1 MVESVAW
8 GSCWVCAAEIDL
20 GWWVCV
26 GFVDS
31 VGLGLCAGGFGSLP
45 RPGVVDS
52 VGLGLCR
59 GLGWLNR
66 WLGVVVGFALP
77 RSAWGGGFALGLL
90 IRWVWVFAE
99 AWDG

>member
-1 MVESVAW
+1 M
-8 GSCWVCAAEIDL
+8 
-20 GWWVCV
+20 
-26 GFVDS
+26 
-31 VGLGLCAGGFGSLP
+31 
-45 RPGVVDS
+45 VDS

-90 IRWVWVFAE
+90 IRWVWVFTLVGLGLCRGLGWLNRWLRVVVGFALPRS
-99 AWDG
+99 AWGGGFALGLGLC

>member
-8 GSCWVCAAEIDL
+8 GSCWVCAAEIGL

-26 GFVDS
+26 GSVDL

-45 RPGVVDS
+45 RPGMVDS

-66 WLGVVVGFALP
+66 WLVVVVRFALP
-77 RSAWGGGFALGLL
+77 RSAWGGGFALGLGL
-90 IRWVWVFAE
+90 CR
-99 AWDG
+99 G